1 MKTGLILE
9 GGAMRGMFSA
19 GVMDVL
25 MEHGITFDGAIG
37 VSAGAAF
44 GMNYKS
50 GQIGRVLRYN
60 TRFVR
65 DKRYSGLGVLL
76 RTGNLYSEDFCYG
89 EVPLVHDPFD
99 FDAYEKNPMEF
110 YVTLTDVHSGRPV
123 YHKYTGRE
131 DHCFDWIRA
140 SAALPPVSCPVE
152 IDGKKYLDGGL
163 ADAIPI
169 RFFERRGYDRNLVVL
184 TRPAG
189 YRKEKTSMMP
199 VMRLRYGKYP
209 NVIRVLERRHRVY
222 NGTLSYIAQKEAA
235 GEILVLRPEAP
246 LPLKRMERDPERLK
260 EAYEI
265 GRRTAEARL
274 NEIVEF
280 LKH

>member
-25 MEHGITFDGAIG
+25 MENGITFDGAIG

-60 TRFVR
+60 TRYVR
-65 DKRYSGLGVLL
+65 DKRYCGLGVLL
-76 RTGNLYSEDFCYG
+76 RTGNLYSADFCYD
-89 EVPLVHDPFD
+89 EVPRTLDPFD

-110 YVTLTDVHSGRPV
+110 YVTLTDVQSGRPV

-184 TRPAG
+184 TRPAD
-189 YRKEKTSMMP
+189 YRKGKTSMMP

-265 GRRTAEARL
+265 GRRTAETRL